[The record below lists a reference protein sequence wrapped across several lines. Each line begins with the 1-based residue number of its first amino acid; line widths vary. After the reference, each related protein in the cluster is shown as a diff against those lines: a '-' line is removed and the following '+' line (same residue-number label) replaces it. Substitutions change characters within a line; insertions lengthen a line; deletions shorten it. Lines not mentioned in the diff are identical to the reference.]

1 MWDHIR
7 RGSLQPRRTGEGTNS
22 RAVRR
27 PTRQPHLEVLEDR
40 QLLAASLAPI
50 SNLTV
55 PSLQGY
61 TQPLDGS
68 GTSDAQTFTVTS
80 SNPDVAASIAQGPFW
95 TINVQYTDPTNSQNN
110 FSGPLT
116 FQLFQSLTTNT
127 VKQITQFSTLTNG
140 SPPPYYDGKH
150 FTRVAKG
157 FPGATNYVVQGGAP
171 NSNGTGSSGQPG
183 TPFANENFQ
192 QLAFTGTDQI
202 AMANAGGTNSNDTQ
216 FFITTGS
223 PNSDLGY
230 GFTIFGQMISGQD
243 TLARMTQVPVEPNN
257 NLIINGQP
265 EDSLPVNPLI

>member
-1 MWDHIR
+1 
-7 RGSLQPRRTGEGTNS
+7 
-22 RAVRR
+22 
-27 PTRQPHLEVLEDR
+27 
-40 QLLAASLAPI
+40 
-50 SNLTV
+50 
-55 PSLQGY
+55 
-61 TQPLDGS
+61 
-68 GTSDAQTFTVTS
+68 
-80 SNPDVAASIAQGPFW
+80 
-95 TINVQYTDPTNSQNN
+95 NN

-116 FQLFQSLTTNT
+116 FQLFQNLTPNT
-127 VKQITQFSTLTNG
+127 VSHIQEFTNDG
-140 SPPPYYDGKH
+140 YYTGKH

-265 EDSLPVNPLI
+265 EDSLPVNPLIMSSVSLSNSNPNGVLIVDTTQARQGETGTITVTAH